1 MPLYS
6 SLYDLFSEPQIAL
19 YFAVLLWAAA
29 GCARRSERVLPLVAV
44 RCHVENTLRP
54 AGSPEA
60 PLSARASL
68 RLPQS
73 MASHSF
79 GPPRAC
85 FSSQAA
91 ATLSVTWAYIVRY
104 TVAYEGP
111 NLFDDAYKDVL
122 APPHFGTSAQLLT
135 WVVVPAYADTS
146 CLGSAPARLLCLL
159 RARLAALGSAALPGR
174 RRPTGRPAT
183 ASGARAIRLQSR
195 RFSPPLTMQVAAA
208 WARDASPCYM
218 LFGELGA
225 MSAAFMTWIP
235 LKTPSARRVPLT
247 IVITSAL
254 ALVAIANLAPADPDL
269 WSGSREPPPA
279 RAGPL
284 THLAQQLRQHLW
296 CSWRSCAAAATPPPL
311 PSGPV
316 FGDDF
321 GSWLQLL
328 HLLLLLPMPLA
339 QLLPAQP
346 SVEAAPFYAALG
358 LAAAAWHLLGQP

>member
-1 MPLYS
+1 
-6 SLYDLFSEPQIAL
+6 
-19 YFAVLLWAAA
+19 
-29 GCARRSERVLPLVAV
+29 
-44 RCHVENTLRP
+44 
-54 AGSPEA
+54 
-60 PLSARASL
+60 
-68 RLPQS
+68 
-73 MASHSF
+73 
-79 GPPRAC
+79 
-85 FSSQAA
+85 
-91 ATLSVTWAYIVRY
+91 
-104 TVAYEGP
+104 
-111 NLFDDAYKDVL
+111 
-122 APPHFGTSAQLLT
+122 
-135 WVVVPAYADTS
+135 
-146 CLGSAPARLLCLL
+146 
-159 RARLAALGSAALPGR
+159 
-174 RRPTGRPAT
+174 
-183 ASGARAIRLQSR
+183 
-195 RFSPPLTMQVAAA
+195 MQVAAA